1 VREDS
6 TQAAIIELRAP
17 RDPAGP
23 ALAPDLLHGADAI
36 AHFLFGSRAA
46 RRKVYRLQAKGRLPI
61 IRIGGRLCA
70 RRSALREWFREQ
82 ERRAAA
88 GGSGAQV

>member
-1 VREDS
+1 MNGDPKTAEVI
-6 TQAAIIELRAP
+6 ALRGP

-36 AHFLFGSRAA
+36 AHFLFGSPTA
-46 RRKVYRLQAKGRLPI
+46 RRRVYRLQAKGRLPI
-61 IRIGGRLCA
+61 IRVGGRLCA
-70 RRSALREWFREQ
+70 RRSALREWFHEQ

-88 GGSGAQV
+88 GRTGS

>member
-1 VREDS
+1 MRDHTPGKAE
-6 TQAAIIELRAP
+6 IIELRGR

-36 AHFLFGSRAA
+36 ATFLFGSPAA
-46 RRKVYRLQAKGRLPI
+46 RRRVYRLQAKGRLPI
-61 IRIGGRLCA
+61 IRVGGRLCA
-70 RRSALREWFREQ
+70 RRSALREWFAAE

-88 GGSGAQV
+88 GR

>member
-1 VREDS
+1 MRKHADTAEIV
-6 TQAAIIELRAP
+6 ELHGP

-23 ALAPDLLHGADAI
+23 ALAPDLLHGADQI
-36 AHFLFGSRAA
+36 ASFLFGTPAA
-46 RRKVYRLQAKGRLPI
+46 RRRVYRLQSKGRLPV

-70 RRSALREWFREQ
+70 RRSALRDWFHEQ

-88 GGSGAQV
+88 GGTGS